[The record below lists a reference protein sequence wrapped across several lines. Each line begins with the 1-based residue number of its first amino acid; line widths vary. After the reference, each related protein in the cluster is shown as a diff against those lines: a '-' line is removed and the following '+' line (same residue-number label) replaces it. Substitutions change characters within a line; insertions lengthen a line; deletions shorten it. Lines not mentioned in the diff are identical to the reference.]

1 MLFILPKKFF
11 FFTNYLNFCL
21 DFQLI
26 SKFMTSK
33 TGKRWG
39 LFSHNVGFAQ
49 PLQYI
54 YFSISQEV
62 KVWNHYTNK
71 GKMLKNPLF
80 AGGVL

>member
-1 MLFILPKKFF
+1 M
-11 FFTNYLNFCL
+11 
-21 DFQLI
+21 
-26 SKFMTSK
+26 SSK